1 MVLGGLLLHSTCL
14 GEIRVLSGGPLHKY
28 INSTFVGRPAGTGSV
43 TEDGLVDVE
52 REAEDT
58 LPFYAE
64 VITARPVQRFLHRYL
79 VGGEAMADNTRV
91 YVITR
96 EPQAD
101 YHHAGVA
108 LLKQW
113 PLVEI
118 RYNPDIHAKLYLVWR
133 REESDSFALFG
144 SGNLTE
150 SGLRHNIE
158 LGMMIS
164 ARGRGRAIVRELY
177 QWASVTLRS
186 RSKRV
191 KAITWSR

>member
-1 MVLGGLLLHSTCL
+1 M
-14 GEIRVLSGGPLHKY
+14 
-28 INSTFVGRPAGTGSV
+28 
-43 TEDGLVDVE
+43 DGE
-52 REAEDT
+52 REVED
-58 LPFYAE
+58 LFPPYSE
-64 VITARPVQRFLHRYL
+64 VITERPVQRFLHRYL
-79 VGGEAMADNTRV
+79 AGGVAQTLVIVSPFIGDLEGTPFDLRSVCQKAMGDKTRV
-91 YVITR
+91 YVVTR
-96 EPQAD
+96 EPRAQ
-101 YHHAGVA
+101 YHHGAVA

-118 RYNPDIHAKLYLVWR
+118 RYNPDVHAKLYVVWR
-133 REESDSFALFG
+133 RQESDSFALFG

-150 SGLRHNIE
+150 SGLRRNIE

-177 QWASVTLRS
+177 QWASVALRS

>member
-1 MVLGGLLLHSTCL
+1 MTR
-14 GEIRVLSGGPLHKY
+14 E
-28 INSTFVGRPAGTGSV
+28 
-43 TEDGLVDVE
+43 GLVGGE

-79 VGGEAMADNTRV
+79 VGGVAQTLVIVSPFIGELAGTRFSLRSVCQKAMADNTRV
-91 YVITR
+91 YVVTR
-96 EPQAD
+96 QPRAE
-101 YHHAGVA
+101 YHHAAVD

-118 RYNPDIHAKLYLVWR
+118 RYNPDVHAKLYVVWL
-133 REESDSFALFG
+133 REEKGSFALFG

-150 SGLRHNIE
+150 GGLRYNIE